1 MDSLIHL
8 YLVRHGQTEE
18 NLQHIL
24 QGHLPGHLTEEG
36 RNQMKLLGEKLS
48 STHFDNLLCSDLQR
62 AVNSAQY
69 LGLPLPIVTTPL
81 LRERDWGTF
90 TGRKI
95 DTIKR
100 DEVFPESVESI
111 PQMYSRAVKFIE
123 FLLHHYEGKNVLCVG
138 HGLFN
143 RFITAVVKEKPY
155 YEIPRFGNSDCQ
167 QLTIDKK
174 PDILRINT
182 LNKDEASAN

>member
-18 NLQHIL
+18 NLQRIL

-62 AVNSAQY
+62 AIDSARC
-69 LGLPLPIVTTPL
+69 LGLSLPIVTTPL
-81 LRERDWGTF
+81 LRERDWGTY

-100 DEVFPESVESI
+100 NEAFPESVESI
-111 PQMYSRAVKFIE
+111 PQMYNRAAHFIE
-123 FLLHHYEGKNVLCVG
+123 FLIHHYHGKSVLCVG

-143 RFITAVVKEKPY
+143 RFITAVIKEKPY
-155 YEIPRFGNSDCQ
+155 YEIPRFGNSDYQ
-167 QLTIDKK
+167 LLTIRKF
-174 PDILRINT
+174 PDIQPFT
-182 LNKDEASAN
+182 STDKDEASAN